1 MNRPSDAAVEA
12 CLQDLKQGKMIVVID
27 DEERE
32 NEGDLVVAAEFVTP
46 SVVNFMLQ
54 EARGMLFVAVDG
66 DTSERLKLASPVAV
80 NTSQRGT
87 NYTVSVDALAS
98 FGVTTGVSA
107 GDRAT
112 TIRRLGDPRAVPEDF
127 DRPGHVPPVRA
138 RDGGV
143 LVRAGHT
150 EALTD
155 LCRLAGLQ
163 PVAAGIE
170 IMRPDGEMARRPD
183 LDAFCKKHEFSA
195 CTVEDL
201 IRYRMRRETL
211 VRRLETVTLPT
222 KWGTFTLHAYDS
234 TIDQH
239 PHLALCKGGV
249 GDRKPDGTS
258 EVHDEPVLVRVHS
271 ECLTGDIFGS
281 AKCDCG
287 DQLALAMQRIEQEG
301 KGVLLYLRQEGR
313 GIGLTNKLHAYKL
326 QEQGYDTIEANRRL
340 GLPTD
345 RRDYGIGTQI
355 LRDLGLRKLRI
366 LTNNPKK
373 IYGIEGYGLEVVEQ
387 LPVRVEA
394 GEHNRAYLNTKR
406 EKMGHTL

>member
-1 MNRPSDAAVEA
+1 MTSPSDAAVEA
-12 CLQDLKQGKMIVVID
+12 CLDDLKQGKMIVVID

-46 SVVNFMLQ
+46 SAVNFMLQ

-66 DTSERLKLASPVAV
+66 DTSERLKLAPPVAV

-87 NYTVSVDALAS
+87 NYTISVDALAS

-183 LDAFCKKHEFSA
+183 LDAFCKKHAFSA

-222 KWGTFTLHAYDS
+222 KWGMFTLHAYDS

-249 GDRKPDGTS
+249 GDRLPDGTS

-287 DQLALAMQRIEQEG
+287 DQLSLAMQRIEKEG

-387 LPVRVEA
+387 LPVVVEP
-394 GEHNRAYLNTKR
+394 GEHNRAYLETKR
-406 EKMGHTL
+406 EKMGHAI